1 LFGADRSFLALEA
14 KRIMSRPQ
22 TISAMLGLVVL
33 FPVGQAP
40 PSQPGAVPPTVRVWV
55 EDKQVKSTQG
65 SIPSGDLIRELNARC
80 IGVVLTDTQEKA
92 DYRLE
97 AGYAWCC
104 TPRGESRGYKFTLFN
119 KDGDA
124 ISSTKTHTLGNA
136 VKDVCAAVGRAKA
149 KK

>member
-1 LFGADRSFLALEA
+1 
-14 KRIMSRPQ
+14 
-22 TISAMLGLVVL
+22 MLGLL
-33 FPVGQAP
+33 AMFSVGQAL
-40 PSQPGAVPPTVRVWV
+40 PSQSGETPPTVRVWV

-65 SIPSGDLIRELNARC
+65 SIPSGDLMKELNGRC
-80 IGVVLTDTQEKA
+80 VGVVLTDTQEKA

-136 VKDVCAAVGRAKA
+136 VKDICAAVGRAKA